1 MRGKLQGKGNA
12 KFMDCH
18 AVFQKRLAM
27 TDKENALCHLVMM
40 ADFVILSK
48 VREHKAKNPYF
59 KKTKNLW
66 ILRFAQY
73 DKVCRYDKVYRYDKR
88 HF

>member
-40 ADFVILSK
+40 ADFVILSLLQ
-48 VREHKAKNPYF
+48 KA
-59 KKTKNLW
+59 T
-66 ILRFAQY
+66 
-73 DKVCRYDKVYRYDKR
+73 
-88 HF
+88 